1 MSIGG
6 GSGPAQCFSL
16 INKCTVPFCTVP
28 MICNLKVAFYGQ
40 NIIEIIIDPILIKT
54 LLLWGKKN

>member
-40 NIIEIIIDPILIKT
+40 NIIEIIIDPILI
-54 LLLWGKKN
+54 L